1 MIYKHISSL
10 FLSFCLLACS
20 LTAQEKVTKEAFNE
34 AVDYVN
40 CKFAEYSLQKARNVN
55 DYNAFKSKCNCDD
68 APAFAIIKEAI
79 PIQIERSVVL
89 ASEIEKY
96 KEEYKPGMDVQA
108 ALEKLS
114 SGMLTN
120 ATKYAAIVEFNKKNQ
135 RVADFIKLKDS
146 LNRRITEI
154 LKGSTNTST
163 TNPGQVPAVD
173 KNTADMMAE
182 PPQPAG
188 IESAESS
195 MSWYYLIMFV
205 IGAIAVGALI
215 VAIFTYR
222 QLKSTHALM
231 DNERMNHSIGLS
243 GAGNKLESLEARYN
257 QLHNEYQALKRDLRD
272 AQRNDS
278 RNTQPTSE
286 SYTPPAHVEEVL
298 YFPSPNAEGS
308 FNASHGSATF
318 RDSASI
324 YKFIITGTNRA
335 RFRIDDRSNAIVRA
349 LRSPSNV
356 NPVCISE
363 NIWEDKYT
371 RITTIKE
378 GIAELEGDRW
388 VVRSNDKA
396 RIRYEA

>member
-1 MIYKHISSL
+1 MIYKRISSL
-10 FLSFCLLACS
+10 FLSGFLLAS
-20 LTAQEKVTKEAFNE
+20 NLTAQEKVTKEAFDK

-40 CKFAEYSLQKARNVN
+40 CKFADYSLKKSKDIN

-79 PIQIERSVVL
+79 PIQIERSIVL

-108 ALEKLS
+108 ALEKLT

-135 RVADFIKLKDS
+135 RVPDFIKLKDS

-163 TNPGQVPAVD
+163 TNPGQAPAVD
-173 KNTADMMAE
+173 KNTADMMGE

-188 IESAESS
+188 IESEESS
-195 MSWYYLIMFV
+195 MSWYYLIVFL
-205 IGAIAVGALI
+205 IGAVAVGALI

-243 GAGNKLESLEARYN
+243 GAGSKLESLEARYN
-257 QLHNEYQALKRDLRD
+257 QLHSEYQALKRDLKD
-272 AQRNDS
+272 VQRNES
-278 RNTQPTSE
+278 RNP
-286 SYTPPAHVEEVL
+286 SYPSSPLPPPAPAEEIL
-298 YFPSPNAEGS
+298 YFSSPSSEGS
-308 FNASHGSATF
+308 FIVSHGSVTF
-318 RDSASI
+318 TEGSSI
-324 YKFIITGTNRA
+324 YKLTKTGTNRA
-335 RFRIDDRSNAIVRA
+335 RFRIDERPMAVTMA
-349 LRSPSNV
+349 LRSVTNIT
-356 NPVCISE
+356 PVCTSE
-363 NIWEDKYT
+363 NDFETKYT